1 MKNYSLEGLLRP
13 AYELVSSGFL
23 VCFCFL
29 LIYHHALFLLQ
40 GKWVIL
46 AVLVYGFLALIRF
59 WQGWCVIR
67 YQRRLKQLPFYVI
80 NSKKI
85 PQYIDKLFVGRGF
98 LWTAIH
104 TQRLRDLKQVQF
116 EKYLKQSKYYNWA
129 RKLEI
134 LWKHTTFLSFIS
146 GYLSSTSRF
155 NPWRPLPSLGG
166 STAIHGL
173 ELHEKNVTVALPE
186 RVGHALIVGTTRVG
200 KTRLVELQLISDIR
214 RKDSAV
220 VVIDPKGDPDL
231 LRRICKEAIEQG
243 RQEDVIIFHLGY
255 PEVSARYNP
264 IGQFTRVT
272 EVANR
277 VANQLPSEG
286 ESATFREFAWRF
298 VNIIANALIALGR
311 RPNYKDLDKY
321 ILNIDPLLQDYCD
334 RYLSDIS
341 PTWKKDIE
349 REMQTID
356 EKALPFHLKS
366 RSRWMIG
373 LVRVIDQLKLDNVV
387 LDGLKAIFNYDQT
400 YFQKITAS
408 LSPLFSKLTTGKVA
422 ELISPNYKNP
432 NDERPIFDWLHVVR
446 GKKIVYVGLD
456 ALSDATVASAVG
468 NSLFADLCST
478 IGQIYKFGVGEDI
491 SNINAEK
498 SFYKIN
504 VYADEFN
511 ELAGDEFIPL
521 SNKGGGAGL
530 QLTVATQ
537 TISDIE
543 ARLGNAAKANQIL
556 GNFNTLYFLRVMDE
570 MTAKRFTDKL
580 PQKVQSQSL
589 LQASSTSD
597 QVSSS
602 GFNTFTSQNEDRLVI
617 TESALLTADDLM
629 QLPKGHAFC
638 LLDGGKLW
646 KLRIPLLEDD
656 LQSIPQN
663 VDDIIRMMRG
673 LVGSDI
679 GYRV

>member
-13 AYELVSSGFL
+13 AYEWISSGFL
-23 VCFCFL
+23 VFFCFL

-40 GKWVIL
+40 RKWVIL
-46 AVLVYGFLALIRF
+46 AVLVCGLLVLIRF

-67 YQRRLKQLPFYVI
+67 YQHRLKQLPFYVI

-116 EKYLKQSKYYNWA
+116 EKYLKQSNSYYLA
-129 RKLEI
+129 RKVEV
-134 LWKHTTFLSFIS
+134 LWREKPFLSFIS
-146 GYLSSTSRF
+146 DYLASASRF
-155 NPWRPLPSLGG
+155 NPWRPLPPFGG

-173 ELHEKNVTVALPE
+173 ELHEKNVTVALSE

-341 PTWKKDIE
+341 STWKRDIE
-349 REMQTID
+349 REMQMID

-373 LVRVIDQLKLDNVV
+373 LVRVVDQLKLDNVV

-422 ELISPNYKNP
+422 ELISPNYKDP
-432 NDERPIFDWLHVVR
+432 GDERPIFDWLHVIR

-597 QVSSS
+597 QISAS

-638 LLDGGKLW
+638 LLEGGKLW

-656 LQSIPQN
+656 LHSIPHN
-663 VDDIIRMMRG
+663 VDDIIRMMRD
-673 LVGSDI
+673 LVGSNI
-679 GYRV
+679 GIRV